1 MKVLLE
7 KNFVLVKKFWPIV
20 VTFIFICNYMHT
32 LDSMIG
38 ISGDAASIWQTIKSY
53 STGEIVPSYVLYKGF
68 ASVYP
73 YNWLYE
79 LSKVFGVGEFFFIK
93 LYHAIIFTYVSTIG
107 IPYIIKKISK
117 KETKPYR
124 IMLLS
129 IILFWFWE
137 PSYALSQLMI
147 DLPSL
152 GYFILLVNSVLRI
165 AEGKKNIFSYIFS
178 GLLAGLCLCLSG
190 QYSIA
195 VLLLIVFLLIK
206 SFNKK
211 ILKNFKQSA
220 KVLMFLLMFFACLGS
235 VKYTNFIFEKNVTN
249 VLREKGAFIPTGE
262 AWLKMGYLRLMDTY
276 RIATGT
282 ELKDNRGYAIE
293 KDFFDPEGKG
303 FDERYALI
311 EKSGVPLTT
320 KQYLCLVSKY
330 PADFAMKYVNRV
342 FVALSPD
349 GGLFKFYPLFV
360 AYSLF
365 FITWIILIKNVKSV
379 KQFFSPNILIV
390 LSFIMAI
397 AAMLVMLVEMRTVM
411 QIQGLIYGFAVLSD
425 DFWNAIKKI
434 GQSIKQI
441 FVEKTFRVLHD
452 IKMPYVF
459 LIYILFMFFC
469 FTHMGTLYEANGINS
484 NTILINFGM

>member
-7 KNFVLVKKFWPIV
+7 KSFALIKKFWPIV
-20 VTFIFICNYMHT
+20 VTFIFICIYMQSF
-32 LDSMIG
+32 DSMID

-53 STGEIVPSYVLYKGF
+53 FTGEMVPSYVLYKGF

-79 LSKVFGVGEFFFIK
+79 LSNVVGVDEFYFIK
-93 LYHAIIFTYVSTIG
+93 LFHAIIFTYVATIG
-107 IPYIIKKISK
+107 IPNIIKQITK

-152 GYFILLVNSVLRI
+152 GYYILLVNSVLKI

-206 SFNKK
+206 SFNKN

-220 KVLMFLLMFFACLGS
+220 KVFMLLSIFFVCLGS

-249 VLREKGAFIPTGE
+249 VLRENGASIPTGE
-262 AWLKMGYLRLMDTY
+262 EWLQRGYFRLMDTY

-303 FDERYALI
+303 FNERHTLI
-311 EKSGVPLTT
+311 ENGGVSITT
-320 KQYLCLVSKY
+320 KQYLYLVSKY
-330 PADFAMKYVNRV
+330 PADFAMKYVNRI

-365 FITWIILIKNVKSV
+365 FITWIILIKNVKNM

-397 AAMLVMLVEMRTVM
+397 AALLVLQVEMRTVM
-411 QIQGLIYGFAVLSD
+411 QIQGLIYGFAILSD

-434 GQSIKQI
+434 GQSIKQL
-441 FVEKTFRVLHD
+441 FVEKSLTILHD
-452 IKMPYVF
+452 VKIPYVF

-484 NTILINFGM
+484 NTILINFGL

>member
-1 MKVLLE
+1 
-7 KNFVLVKKFWPIV
+7 
-20 VTFIFICNYMHT
+20 
-32 LDSMIG
+32 
-38 ISGDAASIWQTIKSY
+38 
-53 STGEIVPSYVLYKGF
+53 
-68 ASVYP
+68 
-73 YNWLYE
+73 
-79 LSKVFGVGEFFFIK
+79 
-93 LYHAIIFTYVSTIG
+93 
-107 IPYIIKKISK
+107 
-117 KETKPYR
+117 
-124 IMLLS
+124 MLLS